1 MMLDNSIRNPPRYLS
16 LVHWNLR
23 PGVFTGWKPSAVLAL
38 PLLFDSSSP
47 RRHTALL
54 FLPMA
59 TLTTSSRGLY
69 ANTSASPSFS
79 CPTGCQ
85 YITFP
90 LPDLASWTAA
100 DTSLPI
106 LRQTQFVVDLNY
118 NTTSTSVHCNTAALS
133 AYRTVTLGGPEYY
146 GLDGDCN
153 LIAMYGRGHGA
164 TVYVNL

>member
-1 MMLDNSIRNPPRYLS
+1 MDIRILQPCPLQPASGYIYELEAQWRFGLT
-16 LVHWNLR
+16 
-23 PGVFTGWKPSAVLAL
+23 FAVR
-38 PLLFDSSSP
+38 LLLP

-59 TLTTSSRGLY
+59 TLTTSSRALY

-79 CPTGCQ
+79 CSTGCQ

-90 LPDLASWTAA
+90 LPDLASWTAVDA
-100 DTSLPI
+100 SLPI
-106 LRQTQFVVDLNY
+106 LRETQFVVDPNY
-118 NTTSTSVHCNTAALS
+118 NTTSTSVRCNTAALS

-153 LIAMYGRGHGA
+153 LIAMYGRSHAA
-164 TVYVNL
+164 TVYASL